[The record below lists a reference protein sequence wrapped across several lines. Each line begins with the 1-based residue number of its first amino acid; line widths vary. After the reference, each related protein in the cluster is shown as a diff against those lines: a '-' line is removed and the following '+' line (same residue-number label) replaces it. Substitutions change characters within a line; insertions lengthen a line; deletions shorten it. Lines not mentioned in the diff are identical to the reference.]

1 MRAGISP
8 FDLSRHLGMDA
19 VLQRAAVLDQVQP
32 EAGPLPLGTHR
43 RVGQPDLR
51 DQVAAGELGQH
62 EAVDLVCLA
71 GKRRQPP
78 RLGRIGDPHLPAVQ
92 LKLVVDETDAAHR
105 LDHRQHR
112 LRVAQSLDR
121 PALTVVL

>member
-1 MRAGISP
+1 MLEEDR
-8 FDLSRHLGMDA
+8 MDA

-62 EAVDLVCLA
+62 EAVDLVCFA
-71 GKRRQPP
+71 GGASPRAYRRPSAGPKPSVHQRSGNGP
-78 RLGRIGDPHLPAVQ
+78 G
-92 LKLVVDETDAAHR
+92 
-105 LDHRQHR
+105 
-112 LRVAQSLDR
+112 RVASG
-121 PALTVVL
+121 ALLEGRMVRC

>member
-1 MRAGISP
+1 
-8 FDLSRHLGMDA
+8 MDA

-105 LDHRQHR
+105 LDHRQRR
-112 LRVAQSLDR
+112 LRAAQSLDR